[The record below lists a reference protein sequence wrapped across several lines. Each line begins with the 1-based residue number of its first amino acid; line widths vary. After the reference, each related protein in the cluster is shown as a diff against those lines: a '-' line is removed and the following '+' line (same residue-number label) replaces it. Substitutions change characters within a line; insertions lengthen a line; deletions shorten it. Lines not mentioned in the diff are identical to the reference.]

1 MTCRSEREGPHG
13 ASGQHGAS
21 AGFTLIELI
30 VVLAIMGLVV
40 ALASPRLHRAL
51 PGAELAASAQEL
63 AAALRRTRARAIAQ
77 GHRAALLI
85 DIDAA
90 RYAPAGAAGRPL
102 PKGVEVE
109 IETAAVALD
118 PVARRAAMIFY
129 ADGTAAGGRIVLRRG
144 ARAYR
149 LDIDWLTG
157 RIAVAQYYEER

>member
-1 MTCRSEREGPHG
+1 MTCRSEREGSPGPPVH
-13 ASGQHGAS
+13 SGAS

-51 PGAELAASAQEL
+51 PKAELAASAGEL
-63 AAALRRTRARAIAQ
+63 AAALRHTRARAIAQ
-77 GHRAALLI
+77 GRPAALVV
-85 DIDAA
+85 DIGAA
-90 RYAPAGAAGRPL
+90 RYGPAGAPGHPL

-109 IETAAVALD
+109 IETAADAID
-118 PVARRAAMIFY
+118 PVARRAAMTFY

-144 ARAYR
+144 SRAYH

-157 RIAVAQYYEER
+157 RIAVEQYHEER